1 MRRTLEGRAVDEL
14 LTRSQCCPMDT
25 YTTDSGGNEIPCC
38 TCGDGCACMC
48 YGCDCQ
54 WGDDGDE
61 W

>member
-1 MRRTLEGRAVDEL
+1 MDEL